1 MSRMSRVMS
10 SGPFKRSRRAVTVLL
25 AAVLLC
31 AGAPVQ
37 AFDPA
42 VPTAEDVFNPSSRMV
57 VLGRF
62 VATKTDPAV
71 FAVEDSLRGDVPAGQ
86 YTVFETGR
94 MSMEGGPVVFALSRP
109 DRHFPPGLAVLA
121 VVEIDRVN
129 RRLTIPMATAW
140 RFRVTKDR
148 LDDLL
153 GFSTRFEP
161 MVQALRHGGKFPAWV
176 PVKR

>member
-1 MSRMSRVMS
+1 MNRMSNHHIK
-10 SGPFKRSRRAVTVLL
+10 PLRRAATVLL
-25 AAVLLC
+25 AALLLC
-31 AGAPVQ
+31 TGAPAQ

-62 VATKTDPAV
+62 LASKTDPAV

-86 YTVFETGR
+86 YTVYETGR
-94 MSMEGGPVVFALSRP
+94 ISMEGGLAVFALSRP
-109 DRHFPPGLAVLA
+109 DRHFPMGLAMLP

-129 RRLTIPMATAW
+129 HRLTIPMATAW
-140 RFRVTKDR
+140 RFRVKKDR
-148 LDDLL
+148 LDDFL
-153 GFSTRFEP
+153 GFSTRYEP
-161 MVQALRHGGKFPAWV
+161 MLQALRHGGEFPAWV

>member
-1 MSRMSRVMS
+1 MSRMSNHH
-10 SGPFKRSRRAVTVLL
+10 FKPSRRAATVLL
-25 AAVLLC
+25 AAVLL
-31 AGAPVQ
+31 GASASAQ

-42 VPTAEDVFNPSSRMV
+42 VPTAEDVFNPSTRMV

-62 VATKTDPAV
+62 LASKTDPAV

-86 YTVFETGR
+86 YTVYETGR
-94 MSMEGGPVVFALSRP
+94 ISMEGGLAVFALSRP
-109 DRHFPPGLAVLA
+109 DRHFPMGLAVLP

-129 RRLTIPMATAW
+129 HRLTIPMATAW
-140 RFRVTKDR
+140 RFRVKKDR

-153 GFSTRFEP
+153 GFSTRYEP
-161 MVQALRHGGKFPAWV
+161 MVQALRQGGEFPAWV

>member
-1 MSRMSRVMS
+1 MNRLS
-10 SGPFKRSRRAVTVLL
+10 SGPFRRLRRAAAVLV
-25 AAVLLC
+25 ASVLLC
-31 AGAPVQ
+31 AGAPAQ

-62 VATKTDPAV
+62 VASKTDPAV
-71 FAVEDSLRGDVPAGQ
+71 FVVEDSLRGDVPAGQ

-94 MSMEGGPVVFALSRP
+94 ISMEGGPVVFAVGRP
-109 DRHFPPGLAVLA
+109 DRHFPPGLAVLP

-129 RRLTIPMATAW
+129 HRLTIPMATAW
-140 RFRVTKDR
+140 RFRVKKDR

-153 GFSTRFEP
+153 GFSTRYEP
-161 MVQALRHGGKFPAWV
+161 MLQALRHGGEFPKWV

>member
-1 MSRMSRVMS
+1 MLFDVYGRF
-10 SGPFKRSRRAVTVLL
+10 PA
-25 AAVLLC
+25 AAVLVAAALLC
-31 AGAPVQ
+31 TARPAH

-62 VATKTDPAV
+62 VASKTDPAV
-71 FAVEDSLRGDVPAGQ
+71 FAVEDSLRGDVPTGQ
-86 YTVFETGR
+86 YTVLETGR
-94 MSMEGGPVVFALSRP
+94 ISLEGDPAVFALSRP
-109 DRHFPPGLAVLA
+109 DRHFPPGLAVLP

-140 RFRVTKDR
+140 RFRLNKDR

-161 MVQALRHGGKFPAWV
+161 MVQALRHGGKFPVWV

>member
-1 MSRMSRVMS
+1 MSGISRAN
-10 SGPFKRSRRAVTVLL
+10 FKGLHQA
-25 AAVLLC
+25 AAVLVASVLLC
-31 AGAPVQ
+31 TGASVQ

-42 VPTAEDVFNPSSRMV
+42 VPTAEDVFNPSSRMA

-62 VATKTDPAV
+62 VASKTDPAV

-94 MSMEGGPVVFALSRP
+94 ISMEGGLAVFALGRP
-109 DRHFPPGLAVLA
+109 DRHFPMGLAVLP

-140 RFRVTKDR
+140 RFRVNKDR

-161 MVQALRHGGKFPAWV
+161 MVQALRHGGKFPDWV
-176 PVKR
+176 PAKR

>member
-1 MSRMSRVMS
+1 MLM
-10 SGPFKRSRRAVTVLL
+10 VTVLL
-25 AAVLLC
+25 S
-31 AGAPVQ
+31 AGAPAH

-62 VATKTDPAV
+62 VASKTDPAV
-71 FAVEDSLRGDVPAGQ
+71 FAVEDSLRGDVPVGQ
-86 YTVFETGR
+86 YTVYETGR
-94 MSMEGGPVVFALSRP
+94 ISLEGGPVVFALGRP
-109 DRHFPPGLAVLA
+109 DRHFPMGLVVLP

-129 RRLTIPMATAW
+129 HRLTIPMATAW
-140 RFRVTKDR
+140 RFRVNKDR

-153 GFSTRFEP
+153 GFSTHYEP
-161 MVQALRHGGKFPAWV
+161 MLQALRQGGKFPKWA

>member
-1 MSRMSRVMS
+1 MTSVARSV
-10 SGPFKRSRRAVTVLL
+10 FKPVRRATL
-25 AAVLLC
+25 AASMLAAC
-31 AGAPVQ
+31 SAW

-42 VPTAEDVFNPSSRMV
+42 VPTAEDLFSPASGPV

-71 FAVEDSLRGDVPAGQ
+71 FAVEDSLRGNIPTGQ

-94 MSMEGGPVVFALSRP
+94 ISLEGGLAVFALSRP
-109 DRHFPPGLAVLA
+109 DKHFPPGLAVLP
-121 VVEIDRVN
+121 VVEIDQVN
-129 RRLTIPMATAW
+129 RQLTIPMATAW
-140 RFRVTKDR
+140 RFRVSKDR

-153 GFSTRFEP
+153 GFSTRFAP
-161 MVQALRHGGKFPAWV
+161 MVQALRHGGEFPAWV